1 MLPRGG
7 AGVVTGWGSHGTGV
21 FLGRQLREQCC
32 HGEELVM
39 SQDGVVM
46 GQVKLL
52 ICYWA
57 IMNINQPFSLFLHQ
71 TFCTVRKF
79 VFRFGNPAF

>member
-7 AGVVTGWGSHGTGV
+7 ASVVTGWGSHGTGV

-57 IMNINQPFSLFLHQ
+57 IMNINQPFSHFPPSDFLYSS
-71 TFCTVRKF
+71 
-79 VFRFGNPAF
+79 